1 MSPLSSSLKGEKNN
15 NYRAGAQ
22 GLWLGT
28 QLLYVNAILWD
39 RQGVLQVNGVTK
51 TSSLQQ
57 LRPERR
63 LSSREEHD
71 PEGS

>member
-1 MSPLSSSLKGEKNN
+1 MSPLSSSLKEEKNN

-22 GLWLGT
+22 GVWLGT
-28 QLLYVNAILWD
+28 QLLYINAILWD

-51 TSSLQQ
+51 MSSFQQ
-57 LRPERR
+57 LRPERG
-63 LSSREEHD
+63 LSPQEEHD